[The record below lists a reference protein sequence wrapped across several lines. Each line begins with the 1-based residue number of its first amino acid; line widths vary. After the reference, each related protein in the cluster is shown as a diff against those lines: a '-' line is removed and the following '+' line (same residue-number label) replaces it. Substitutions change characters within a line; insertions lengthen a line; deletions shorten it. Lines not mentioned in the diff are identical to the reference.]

1 MKRVILIIPAGEVLR
16 ANGESKTRFDRRGG
30 ERTFTTRLSASG
42 EEPATHLV
50 CSGLVPDDDYSGV
63 KDMLT
68 TYPGAQLVD
77 WPDQDDALKGEQTL
91 ADLGLRIISPPVEP
105 DGKGGGK

>member
-1 MKRVILIIPAGEVLR
+1 MKRVILIIPAAEVLR
-16 ANGESKTRFDRRGG
+16 ANGESKTRFDPRGG
-30 ERTFTTRLSASG
+30 ERTFTTRLSATG
-42 EEPATHLV
+42 AEPATHFI

-77 WPDQDDALKGEQTL
+77 WPDHADTQKGEQTL
-91 ADLGLRIISPPVEP
+91 AGLGLRIISPPLEP
-105 DGKGGGK
+105 DAKGEGK

>member
-1 MKRVILIIPAGEVLR
+1 MKRVILIIPAAEVLR
-16 ANGESKTRFDRRGG
+16 ANGESKTRFDQRGG
-30 ERTFTTRLSASG
+30 EHTFTTRLSADG
-42 EEPATHLV
+42 QEPATHYV

-77 WPDQDDALKGEQTL
+77 WPDHNDAAKGEQTL
-91 ADLGLRIISPPVEP
+91 AGLGLQIIAPPLEP
-105 DGKGGGK
+105 DGKAGGK